1 MSGIIAPQYWKP
13 SCSSSGTRKKTYKS
27 NNMGHASG
35 CVVSSFSLLIFLLK
49 EWRKR
54 KVHQGLTAQFGKTIV
69 RILAIRIDM
78 HILAQLK

>member
-1 MSGIIAPQYWKP
+1 
-13 SCSSSGTRKKTYKS
+13 
-27 NNMGHASG
+27 MGHASG
-35 CVVSSFSLLIFLLK
+35 CVVSSFSLLLFLPK